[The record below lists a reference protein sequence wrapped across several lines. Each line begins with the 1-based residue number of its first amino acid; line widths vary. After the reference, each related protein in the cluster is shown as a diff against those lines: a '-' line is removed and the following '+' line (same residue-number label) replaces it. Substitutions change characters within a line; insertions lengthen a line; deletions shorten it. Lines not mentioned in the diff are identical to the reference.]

1 MKKALQML
9 LTVILVSL
17 IFYMPFLVYFEVAT
31 ISQIIKAVLLLLAL
45 NTTLQAL

>member
-9 LTVILVSL
+9 FTVLLVSL

-31 ISQIIKAVLLLLAL
+31 ISQIIKALLLLLAF
-45 NTTLQAL
+45 NTALQAL

>member
-9 LTVILVSL
+9 FTVLLISL

-31 ISQIIKAVLLLLAL
+31 IPQVIKALLLLLAF
-45 NTTLQAL
+45 NTAINVL